1 MFNLIK
7 WLTGI
12 VNTVK
17 RRREALAP
25 HSAALLLWLPYSWK
39 LGTMTT
45 KAGVLRSLHLE
56 NVEADAML
64 LPVEAVYPS
73 ATALQAEKKPSQHV

>member
-1 MFNLIK
+1 
-7 WLTGI
+7 
-12 VNTVK
+12 
-17 RRREALAP
+17 
-25 HSAALLLWLPYSWK
+25 
-39 LGTMTT
+39 MTT
-45 KAGVLRSLHLE
+45 KAGVLRSLHME

>member
-1 MFNLIK
+1 
-7 WLTGI
+7 
-12 VNTVK
+12 
-17 RRREALAP
+17 
-25 HSAALLLWLPYSWK
+25 
-39 LGTMTT
+39 MTT

-73 ATALQAEKKPSQHV
+73 ATALQAEKKTEPARLANGASAGVPEQ